1 MGCDND
7 AGSNKLKENSMVMK
21 TKEDREMIF
30 SISSP
35 RRFLVKP
42 VIDFELPLISII
54 SKNAISSI
62 YLSDKSQVW
71 ESVDAS
77 KGFLADK

>member
-7 AGSNKLKENSMVMK
+7 AGSNKLKENSMVIK

-35 RRFLVKP
+35 RYFRSVLGSSGSSGLFESILIETAPMIDIGPHTLV
-42 VIDFELPLISII
+42 VF
-54 SKNAISSI
+54 
-62 YLSDKSQVW
+62 Q
-71 ESVDAS
+71 
-77 KGFLADK
+77 